1 MIPGGN
7 DSFGTGI
14 SAGGA
19 QVMGQSAGLNDLVKL
34 GMARQR
40 QRQVRPWNAPL
51 QNIDTSKIK
60 GVDAQ
65 NIANFVNKGKD
76 EYISG
81 NMATDPTERY
91 MHQMASDNYMAQASE
106 LSRQSQDNNEKLKN
120 FRTLAQ
126 GENVDPTLVDGI
138 NKKLRRFELAQ
149 SGTKESDDAEA
160 DMGDFRKYQKVDM
173 SKLDMDARSLYEK
186 QKIDSPSNMLGFQDV
201 HSDERMHV
209 NTTAMYHHYADYG
222 RYNTAADNQFKQM
235 GQEAMADT
243 NNKTL
248 IANLA
253 TRYPIDPTNPAQVG
267 YAIKANDQYNT
278 AKGYHIEG
286 DHIIKPTRPTIFN
299 IGGQQTEQD
308 SQGLNGIITPGGV
321 GNINASQKAIA
332 DNGGELPTVKT
343 QYRMNYDR
351 IFGNGGKKIT
361 VAGGPVFTVAD
372 GKTIDAHPGTEFKMV
387 GTSYKYK
394 FNPGTVINGHK
405 MDGGYANAKTEQY
418 IEDHPTS
425 AMAKNFTKVN
435 ITHGYMTSPGEDG
448 NGPQEK
454 EVFYPSANLPRNAL
468 FGKTS
473 GKSIEANS
481 NANNNTYLK
490 NLTIKNNQANP
501 TNEANIKESFNGK
514 TLPGYKKSK

>member
-1 MIPGGN
+1 
-7 DSFGTGI
+7 
-14 SAGGA
+14 
-19 QVMGQSAGLNDLVKL
+19 
-34 GMARQR
+34 
-40 QRQVRPWNAPL
+40 
-51 QNIDTSKIK
+51 
-60 GVDAQ
+60 
-65 NIANFVNKGKD
+65 
-76 EYISG
+76 
-81 NMATDPTERY
+81 
-91 MHQMASDNYMAQASE
+91 
-106 LSRQSQDNNEKLKN
+106 
-120 FRTLAQ
+120 
-126 GENVDPTLVDGI
+126 
-138 NKKLRRFELAQ
+138 
-149 SGTKESDDAEA
+149 
-160 DMGDFRKYQKVDM
+160 
-173 SKLDMDARSLYEK
+173 
-186 QKIDSPSNMLGFQDV
+186 
-201 HSDERMHV
+201 
-209 NTTAMYHHYADYG
+209 
-222 RYNTAADNQFKQM
+222 
-235 GQEAMADT
+235 
-243 NNKTL
+243 
-248 IANLA
+248 
-253 TRYPIDPTNPAQVG
+253 
-267 YAIKANDQYNT
+267 
-278 AKGYHIEG
+278 
-286 DHIIKPTRPTIFN
+286 
-299 IGGQQTEQD
+299 
-308 SQGLNGIITPGGV
+308 
-321 GNINASQKAIA
+321 
-332 DNGGELPTVKT
+332 
-343 QYRMNYDR
+343 MNYDR

-418 IEDHPTS
+418 IEDHPSS

>member
-60 GVDAQ
+60 GVDAE
-65 NIANFVNKGKD
+65 NIANFVNKGRD
-76 EYISG
+76 EYIAG
-81 NMATDPTERY
+81 NSSNDPTERY
-91 MHQMASDNYMAQASE
+91 RHQTLSDNYMAQASE

-186 QKIDSPSNMLGFQDV
+186 QKIDTPSNMLGFQDV

-235 GQEAMADT
+235 GQEAMADP

-299 IGGQQTEQD
+299 IGGQQAPPEAQ
-308 SQGLNGIITPGGV
+308 SLNGIQTPGGV
-321 GNINASQKAIA
+321 GNINATKQQIA

-343 QYRMNYDR
+343 KYKMDYNNY
-351 IFGNGGKKIT
+351 FGSGGKKAT
-361 VAGGPVFTVAD
+361 VAGGSVFSVAD
-372 GKTIDAHPGTEFKMV
+372 GKTLDVPPATEISMV
-387 GTSYKYK
+387 GTSNQYK
-394 FNPGTVINGHK
+394 FKDGVVFNGHK
-405 MDGGYANAKTEQY
+405 MDGGYANASTAKK
-418 IEDHPTS
+418 IEEDPNS
-425 AMAKNFTKVN
+425 ATAKNFTKVN
-435 ITHGYMTSPGEDG
+435 IIHGYITLPGEDG
-448 NGPQEK
+448 NPPVKK
-454 EVFYPSANLPRNAL
+454 EVFMPTENAPDQTI

-473 GKSIEANS
+473 GKSTEAKS
-481 NANNNTYLK
+481 NAYNQK
-490 NLTIKNNQANP
+490 EIQGQRIKSNQANP
-501 TNEANIKESFNGK
+501 THEANIEQSFKGK

>member
-19 QVMGQSAGLNDLVKL
+19 QVMGQSAGLNNLVKVA
-34 GMARQR
+34 MQR
-40 QRQVRPWNAPL
+40 PRNPQKPWNAPL

-60 GVDAQ
+60 GSDAE
-65 NIANFVNKGKD
+65 NIANFVNKGRD
-76 EYISG
+76 EYIAG
-81 NMATDPTERY
+81 NSSNDPTERY
-91 MHQMASDNYMAQASE
+91 RHQMASDNYMAQASE
-106 LSRQSQDNNEKLKN
+106 LSRQSQDNNDKLKN

-126 GENVDPTLVDGI
+126 NENVDPTLVDGI

-235 GQEAMADT
+235 GQEAMADP

-253 TRYPIDPTNPAQVG
+253 TRYPIDPTNAAQVG

-299 IGGQQTEQD
+299 IGGQQAPTE
-308 SQGLNGIITPGGV
+308 SQALNGIITPGGV

-351 IFGNGGKKIT
+351 IFGNGGKKAT
-361 VAGGPVFTVAD
+361 LAGGSVFSVSD
-372 GKTIDAHPGTEFKMV
+372 GKTLEVPPATEMDMV
-387 GTSYKYK
+387 GTSNQYK
-394 FNPGTVINGHK
+394 FKDGVVFNGHK
-405 MDGGYANAKTEQY
+405 MDGGYANASTVKK
-418 IEDHPTS
+418 IEDDPNGAT
-425 AMAKNFTKVN
+425 AKNFTKVN
-435 ITHGYMTSPGEDG
+435 ITHGYMTFPSEDG
-448 NGPQEK
+448 NPPVRKQ
-454 EVFYPSANLPRNAL
+454 VFYPTENLPDNQM

-473 GKSIEANS
+473 GKSSEAKSNS
-481 NANNNTYLK
+481 VIQQSIQ
-490 NLTIKNNQANP
+490 NLRIKSNQANP
-501 TNEANIKESFNGK
+501 THEANIEQSFKGK

>member
-40 QRQVRPWNAPL
+40 QRQVKPWNAPL

-235 GQEAMADT
+235 GQEAMADP

-286 DHIIKPTRPTIFN
+286 DHIIKPPHPMSIT
-299 IGGQQTEQD
+299 IGGQDNGTVN
-308 SQGLNGIITPGGV
+308 QGPSNVTVPVSGTNGNGTPQNSNATINYDKTYGNHNWKGGV
-321 GNINASQKAIA
+321 GGHIYDA
-332 DNGGELPTVKT
+332 DNNQWVDKRSISDVNLIGSFHHDFYKDGLQLPRMVTDSKGNATSEQAKDPVTGKLINDPTNGGMILKPQEGMFRGNPEKT
-343 QYRMNYDR
+343 QRELRNLDMVHVTAKENGRLHNYYLPKEIVPGDAFPSDAKGYKGQVDKSGR
-351 IFGNGGKKIT
+351 SDTQTAVSRHN
-361 VAGGPVFTVAD
+361 
-372 GKTIDAHPGTEFKMV
+372 DAHPAIK
-387 GTSYKYK
+387 S
-394 FNPGTVINGHK
+394 
-405 MDGGYANAKTEQY
+405 NAKVSY
-418 IEDHPTS
+418 
-425 AMAKNFTKVN
+425 
-435 ITHGYMTSPGEDG
+435 
-448 NGPQEK
+448 
-454 EVFYPSANLPRNAL
+454 
-468 FGKTS
+468 
-473 GKSIEANS
+473 
-481 NANNNTYLK
+481 
-490 NLTIKNNQANP
+490 
-501 TNEANIKESFNGK
+501 
-514 TLPGYKKSK
+514 

>member
-60 GVDAQ
+60 GVDAE
-65 NIANFVNKGKD
+65 NIANFVNKGRD
-76 EYISG
+76 EYIAG
-81 NMATDPTERY
+81 NSSNDPTERY
-91 MHQMASDNYMAQASE
+91 RHQMLSDNYMAQASE

-186 QKIDSPSNMLGFQDV
+186 QKIDTPSNMLGFQDV
-201 HSDERMHV
+201 HSEERMHV

-235 GQEAMADT
+235 GQEAMADS

-278 AKGYHIEG
+278 AKGYHVEG
-286 DHIIKPTRPTIFN
+286 DHIIKPPHPISIT
-299 IGGQQTEQD
+299 IGGQDNGTVNQGPSNITVPMSGTNPDGTPQNANATLNYDKTYGNHNWKGGVAGHIFDADNSQWVNKKSLSNVNLIGSFHHDFYKDDITQKRMLTDENGKFTGEQAKD
-308 SQGLNGIITPGGV
+308 PVTGKYLFDNTNGGIILKSQEGMFKSNPEKAQRELRNLDMVHVTAMENGRLHNYYLPKEIVPGDAFPNDAKGYKGQV
-321 GNINASQKAIA
+321 DKSGRS
-332 DNGGELPTVKT
+332 DT
-343 QYRMNYDR
+343 QTAVSRHN
-351 IFGNGGKKIT
+351 
-361 VAGGPVFTVAD
+361 
-372 GKTIDAHPGTEFKMV
+372 DAHPAIK
-387 GTSYKYK
+387 S
-394 FNPGTVINGHK
+394 
-405 MDGGYANAKTEQY
+405 DAKV
-418 IEDHPTS
+418 DW
-425 AMAKNFTKVN
+425 
-435 ITHGYMTSPGEDG
+435 
-448 NGPQEK
+448 
-454 EVFYPSANLPRNAL
+454 
-468 FGKTS
+468 
-473 GKSIEANS
+473 
-481 NANNNTYLK
+481 
-490 NLTIKNNQANP
+490 
-501 TNEANIKESFNGK
+501 
-514 TLPGYKKSK
+514 